1 MAEMA
6 PMRRAVALAL
16 VVLGFGGFAATQ
28 GLATADTSGPH
39 ASVITIDGVIDP
51 ISAGYLSRG
60 LDAATEDGS
69 RLVIVLLDT
78 PGGLL
83 SSTRDMVEV
92 ILDSKVPV
100 VVYVWPPG
108 SRAASAGTFIAAAG
122 HVAAMAPTTNIGAA
136 APVGGGGEDLPETLK
151 SKATQD
157 AAAFIRTIAEA
168 RGRNAKALE
177 ATVLAAA
184 SYTASEALDKNV
196 IDLIARDID
205 ELLAQLNGR
214 TVTLDS
220 GEVIVETQGLEL
232 REIGRTPVERFLGFV
247 ATPDIAF
254 LLLTVGGIG
263 IMVELLSPGLMGP
276 GIVGVLA
283 LALAFVAF
291 GQLPV
296 NWTGVGL
303 ILLAMALFFLEAQ
316 APGVSIFGITGA
328 VGFILG
334 AFLLFG
340 GFSAPA
346 IPTPSFR
353 VSLWLIAVVSGT
365 LFGFLVLMLRAVLGD
380 RRTSYSSPASSL
392 IGQTGMATTPLH
404 PRGTVQVASE
414 RWSAVSDSGEPID
427 EGEEVIVQE
436 VEGVILKVFKAPK
449 GI

>member
-1 MAEMA
+1 
-6 PMRRAVALAL
+6 MRRAVALAL
-16 VVLGFGGFAATQ
+16 VVLGFGGYAATQ
-28 GLATADTSGPH
+28 ALATAGSSGPH
-39 ASVITIDGVIDP
+39 ASVITIDSAIDA

-60 LDAATEDGS
+60 LDEATEDGS

-83 SSTRDMVEV
+83 SSTRDMVTD
-92 ILDSKVPV
+92 ILDAEVPV

-108 SRAASAGTFIAAAG
+108 ARAASAGTFITAAG

-136 APVGGGGEDLPETLK
+136 SPVGGGGEDLPETLK

-157 AAAFIRTIAEA
+157 AAAFIRSIAEG
-168 RGRNAKALE
+168 RGRNAEALE
-177 ATVLAAA
+177 ETVVGAA
-184 SYTASEALDKNV
+184 SYSASEALENNV

-205 ELLAQLNGR
+205 ELLAKLNGR

-220 GEVIVETQGLEL
+220 GELIIESSGLEV

-247 ATPDIAF
+247 ANPDIAF

-263 IMVELLSPGLMGP
+263 IMIELLSPGLVGP
-276 GIVGVLA
+276 GIIGVIA

-303 ILLAMALFFLEAQ
+303 ILLAMGLFFLEAQ
-316 APGVSIFGITGA
+316 APGIGIFGIGGGVA
-328 VGFILG
+328 FVLG

-340 GFSAPA
+340 GFGAPA

-353 VSLWLIAVVSGT
+353 VSLWLIGVVSGA
-365 LFGFLVLMLRAVLGD
+365 LFGFLILILRTVLVGRRRGNAS
-380 RRTSYSSPASSL
+380 RTSSL
-392 IGQTGMATTPLH
+392 VGQMGMTTTTLD

-436 VEGVILKVFKAPK
+436 VEGVILKVFKASR